1 MATTDDQEAYYSSLP
16 DAVRRNSVN
25 MLSGRRFALT
35 ARQEYRYPQALFD
48 QVKNDPAAL
57 GKVATTF
64 ISDHYQNQV
73 PRIMTLERYY
83 EGDNDIHYWN
93 SQKKPSQADNR
104 IATGFP
110 AYITNIRVGYRFG
123 NPLKYEYNAPDG
135 AGATAGNDLME
146 AISDFNTSNDE
157 PYHEK
162 VLGKNTSV
170 TGRAYELLYVGEGET
185 EPSLRAIDPLNAFVV
200 YDTTV
205 EQHSL
210 FGVYYYVS
218 DILGVG
224 KQFYV
229 TVYTDTQMYTYEPVS
244 GPGATLVP
252 QSTDEHFFGAV
263 PLTEFI
269 NSDERMGDWEAKLD
283 EIDARDKSL
292 SEMANSQE
300 DFNNAILMIT
310 GDFATDNEVQKDI
323 NGDPLKDENGALK
336 YTKKPLGISAHD
348 NYLWLKPSVTFDMN
362 GAPATNQPNAQYLTK
377 QTNGAEW
384 LNYLSKLDGDIHKDT
399 NTPDT
404 SDQSFSANASGVAMA
419 YKLWGSDQ
427 ERVIQESLFLRG
439 LMRRLR
445 LLANY
450 WQKKAEVSAASNPN
464 NIQVTFTPNMPKNN
478 AEAVTEITALANV
491 KAVSDETIQSM
502 AEAVTGVKPEEE
514 QKRLKEES
522 DEAPKIQMPGDYP
535 PMFTSEDKR
544 QQATQQSPQGFQT
557 EQGASRADAIA
568 AVKAMRNKE
577 PNA

>member
-16 DAVRRNSVN
+16 DAVRRNTVN

-35 ARQEYRYPQALFD
+35 ARQEYRFPQDLFD
-48 QVKNDPAAL
+48 QAKNDPAAL
-57 GKVATTF
+57 GKIATTF
-64 ISDHYQNQV
+64 ISDHYNNQV

-83 EGDNDIHYWN
+83 EGDNDIHYWH
-93 SQKKPSQADNR
+93 SHKKPTQADNR

-135 AGATAGNDLME
+135 GGETAGDDLMT
-146 AISDFNTSNDE
+146 AIGYFNTSNDE

-162 VLGKNTSV
+162 VLGKNASV
-170 TGRAYELLYVGEGET
+170 TGRAYELLYVGKDET

-210 FGVYYYVS
+210 FGVYYYAS

-224 KQFYV
+224 KRFYV
-229 TVYTDTQMYTYEPVS
+229 TIYTDSEMYTYEPVG
-244 GPGATLVP
+244 GPSAELKP
-252 QSTDEHFFGAV
+252 QTDNEHFFGAV
-263 PLTEFI
+263 PLTEFL

-310 GDFATDNEVQKDI
+310 GDFATDDQQVMDAHGQPMTDA
-323 NGDPLKDENGALK
+323 NGQPVM
-336 YTKKPLGISAHD
+336 TKKPLNINAHD
-348 NYLWLKPSVTFDMN
+348 NYLWLKPAVTYDIN
-362 GAPATNQPNAQYLTK
+362 NSPTAAQPNAQYLTK

-404 SDQSFSANASGVAMA
+404 SDQNFSANASGVAMA

-478 AEAVTEITALANV
+478 AETVTEITALANV

-514 QKRLKEES
+514 QKRLKEEA

-535 PMFTSEDKR
+535 PMFTSADKR

-557 EQGASRADAIA
+557 EQGASRADAVA
-568 AVKAMRNKE
+568 AVAAMRSKE
-577 PNA
+577 PN